1 LDKRVVRADWLLMLT
16 ALIWG
21 TAFVAQRAG
30 MAHVGAFTFNGVRF
44 ALGLL
49 VLLPFIIRR
58 PKAFTQGTNPGSS
71 QRATRSQAFWGGG
84 LAGLVL
90 FIGAALQQ
98 MGLVYTTAGKAGFI
112 TGLYVIIVPILG
124 LFLGFRPGRGGWLGA
139 CLAVVGLY
147 LLSVTRGFTLAPG
160 DLLVLVG
167 AFFWAAHVLILGWL
181 SPKMNRVRLACAQ
194 YAICSCLSLVC
205 ADLFEEITVNGLM
218 GGAIPI
224 LYGGIMSVGVAYTL
238 QVVAQRY
245 APPVHAAIILSL
257 ESVFA
262 ALAGWVILGEVMSI
276 RGMIGAGL
284 MLAGMLIAQ
293 LWA

>member
-1 LDKRVVRADWLLMLT
+1 LDKRVLRADWLLMLT

-30 MAHVGAFTFNGVRF
+30 MAHVGAFTFNGIRF

-49 VLLPFIIRR
+49 VLLPLAMRR
-58 PKAFTQGTNPGSS
+58 SKVFVSGTNPGNPP
-71 QRATRSQAFWGGG
+71 RATRRQAFWGGG

-90 FIGAALQQ
+90 FTGAALQQ
-98 MGLVYTTAGKAGFI
+98 LGLVYTTAGKAGFI

-139 CLAVVGLY
+139 GLAVVGLY
-147 LLSVTRGFTLAPG
+147 LLSVTSGFTLAPG

-167 AFFWAAHVLILGWL
+167 AFFWAVHVLILGWL
-181 SPKMNRVRLACAQ
+181 SPKMNRIRLACAQ

-205 ADLFEEITVNGLM
+205 AVLMEEITVNGLL
-218 GGAIPI
+218 GGAVSI

-262 ALAGWVILGEVMSI
+262 ALAGWVILGEVMSL
-276 RGMIGAGL
+276 RGIIGAGL

>member
-21 TAFVAQRAG
+21 TAFVAQREG
-30 MAHVGAFTFNGVRF
+30 MAHVGAFTFNGIRF
-44 ALGLL
+44 ALGLFI
-49 VLLPFIIRR
+49 LLPFAIRR
-58 PKAFTQGTNPGSS
+58 PGNLTPGTTPGSP
-71 QRATRSQAFWGGG
+71 QRTTRSQAFWGGG

-90 FIGAALQQ
+90 FTAAALQQ
-98 MGLVYTTAGKAGFI
+98 LGMVYTTAGKAGFI
-112 TGLYVIIVPILG
+112 TGLYVIIVPVLG

-147 LLSVTRGFTLAPG
+147 LLSVTSGFSLAPG

-181 SPKMNRVRLACAQ
+181 SPRMNRIRLACAQ
-194 YAICSCLSLVC
+194 YAICSCLSLFFAVPI
-205 ADLFEEITVNGLM
+205 EEITLNGLL
-218 GGAIPI
+218 GGAVSI
-224 LYGGIMSVGVAYTL
+224 LYGGIASVGVAYTL

-262 ALAGWVILGEVMSI
+262 ALAGWVILGEVMSM